1 MNEILYCAKNN
12 IKYIKLIAKLFICFV
27 LFIACSQ
34 YLLAEIVS
42 DKIRYNGRYR
52 QYRQDVDG
60 KTRIKF
66 TIYDKDGN
74 YMCGTQEIT
83 DVKVSSGIFSVIFKP
98 ELTEKQWKKD
108 LYLEVTIDK
117 HVLSPREELTCVP
130 KSIYAHYAYNGV
142 PVGAILIWSGSAS
155 DIPDG
160 FVLCDGTNDTPDLR
174 DRFIL
179 GAGKSYSVNSTGGE
193 EEHTLTK
200 NEIPDHVHGIGS
212 FGSNNGLFGSLTTA
226 VNVDFP
232 GTKST
237 GWNGSGN
244 GSFNGG
250 NKIDYTQ
257 LATSFIVNEE
267 IRTAQSH
274 NNMPPYYSLCYI
286 MRKK

>member
-1 MNEILYCAKNN
+1 MNKILCKNN
-12 IKYIKLIAKLFICFV
+12 TKSIKLIVKLFICFL
-27 LFIACSQ
+27 LFIIFSSQ
-34 YLLAEIVS
+34 YLFS
-42 DKIRYNGRYR
+42 DTKYGGKIRYNGRYR
-52 QYRQDVDG
+52 QYRQDFDG

-66 TIYDKDGN
+66 TIYDKDGH
-74 YMCGTQEIT
+74 YMDGTQEIT
-83 DVKVSSGIFSVIFKP
+83 DVKVSSGIFSVAFKP
-98 ELTEKQWKKD
+98 ELTDKQWKED

-130 KSIYAHYAYNGV
+130 KSIYAYNGV
-142 PVGAILIWSGSAS
+142 PAGAILIWSGSAS

-160 FVLCDGTNDTPDLR
+160 FALCDGTNGTPDLR
-174 DRFIL
+174 DRFVL

-267 IRTAQSH
+267 IRIAQSH

>member
-1 MNEILYCAKNN
+1 MNEILCKNN

-52 QYRQDVDG
+52 QYRQDVDKD
-60 KTRIKF
+60 KTTIKF
-66 TIYDKDGN
+66 TIYDEKGN
-74 YMCGTQEIT
+74 YMGGSQEIT

-117 HVLSPREELTCVP
+117 HVLSPKEELTCVP

-142 PVGAILIWSGSAS
+142 PAGAILIWSGSAS

-193 EEHTLTK
+193 KEHTLTVDEMPSH
-200 NEIPDHVHGIGS
+200 NHGLQDCYFIENSGAGQQFVSGYIDLGS
-212 FGSNNGLFGSLTTA
+212 RYFGSSASDSDNNRLYYYSHNTENFGA
-226 VNVDFP
+226 
-232 GTKST
+232 GK
-237 GWNGSGN
+237 
-244 GSFNGG
+244 
-250 NKIDYTQ
+250 
-257 LATSFIVNEE
+257 E
-267 IRTAQSH
+267 H

>member
-1 MNEILYCAKNN
+1 MKEILCKNN
-12 IKYIKLIAKLFICFV
+12 TKSIKLIVKLFICFL
-27 LFIACSQ
+27 LFIVCSQ
-34 YLLAEIVS
+34 YLLAEIVTE
-42 DKIRYNGRYR
+42 IRYNGRYK

-60 KTRIKF
+60 NATVKF
-66 TIYDKDGN
+66 TIFDVEKNGISLWNSPDIN
-74 YMCGTQEIT
+74 
-83 DVKVSSGIFSVIFKP
+83 VKVSSGIFSATFSPK
-98 ELTEKQWKKD
+98 LTDKQWEKD
-108 LYLEVTIDK
+108 LYLQVTIDGK
-117 HVLSPREELTCVP
+117 ELSPREKITYIP
-130 KSIYAHYAYNGV
+130 KSIYAANGV
-142 PVGAILIWSGSAS
+142 PAGAILIWSGSAS

-160 FVLCDGTNDTPDLR
+160 FALCDGTNGTPDLR
-174 DRFIL
+174 DRFVL

-267 IRTAQSH
+267 IRIAQSH